1 MAAKKKNLVSV
12 GKIEVEG
19 IRALQKQL
27 RTMDDK
33 ALKGELRK
41 VNKDAATIVADE
53 AKNLVPVRSGRLR
66 ASIGA
71 RAGQREAS
79 VKAGTEARVPYAGP
93 IHFGWAAR
101 NIRPQP
107 FLYEALGKKWRE
119 VYDAYDK
126 NMRSLVKKINNK

>member
-1 MAAKKKNLVSV
+1 MARKKNLVSV

-19 IRALQKQL
+19 IRSLQKQL
-27 RTMDDK
+27 RTLDDK
-33 ALKGELRK
+33 ALKAELRK

-53 AKNLVPVRSGRLR
+53 AKNLVPVRSGRLK

-71 RAGQREAS
+71 RGGQRDAS
-79 VKAGTEARVPYAGP
+79 VKAGSEARVPYAGP

-107 FLYEALGKKWRE
+107 FLYDALGKKWKE
-119 VYDAYDK
+119 VYGAYEK
-126 NMRSLVKKINNK
+126 NMANLVKKVNKRK